1 MKINIARFARKNVKR
16 DFKKGLI
23 GLWGVTRLA
32 SGNSLKSQACRILV
46 ARFLAVLQ
54 WLAADFFFAL
64 QSKPR
69 RRSSFPELSHLR
81 PTSARE
87 HFLLV
92 GSAQFFPAFF
102 LFLSIFCEKKLHPF
116 CLQNSHWTPFYIQ
129 GLRGGAKTSQTWL
142 NVKLSRKKCKL
153 CKSEASSINF

>member
-1 MKINIARFARKNVKR
+1 MLASLAKMSNDTLKE
-16 DFKKGLI
+16 GLI

-87 HFLLV
+87 HFFTSRF
-92 GSAQFFPAFF
+92 SAVFPC
-102 LFLSIFCEKKLHPF
+102 FLSLSLHLLRKKTPPFLPSKLSLDTFLHPRPSRRSKNKPNLTQ
-116 CLQNSHWTPFYIQ
+116 C
-129 GLRGGAKTSQTWL
+129 QT
-142 NVKLSRKKCKL
+142 
-153 CKSEASSINF
+153 